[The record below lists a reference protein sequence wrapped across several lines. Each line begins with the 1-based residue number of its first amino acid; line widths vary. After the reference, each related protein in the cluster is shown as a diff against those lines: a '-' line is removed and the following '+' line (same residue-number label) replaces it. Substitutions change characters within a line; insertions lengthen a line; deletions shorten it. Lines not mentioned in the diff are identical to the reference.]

1 MPQFY
6 LATREGLAEAIRLA
20 HRALELDPRFYPA
33 AVQAGIGHMQNAIW
47 GYADDPQFDRRE
59 AVRLLRLALS
69 IDDGD
74 PDTLAHAAAI
84 SAFMVGDSEREI
96 EMADR
101 AVALNPNSFLAWNSR
116 GHVYRIV
123 GLPEEAIRSFERAI
137 RMSPVDL
144 RLYLTLGGMA
154 QAFIELGR
162 FDEAIVAAKK
172 AQRLNP
178 AFQVPYRCLAS
189 AFAHLGRDAEAR
201 EAAAHLLEV
210 DPGFTISAW
219 IARGGQSNS
228 KLTIEGLR
236 KAGLPE

>member
-1 MPQFY
+1 M
-6 LATREGLAEAIRLA
+6 R
-20 HRALELDPRFYPA
+20 
-33 AVQAGIGHMQNAIW
+33 
-47 GYADDPQFDRRE
+47 
-59 AVRLLRLALS
+59 
-69 IDDGD
+69 
-74 PDTLAHAAAI
+74 
-84 SAFMVGDSEREI
+84 
-96 EMADR
+96 
-101 AVALNPNSFLAWNSR
+101 SR
-116 GHVYRIV
+116 GVTAWRRLVQVRVRRRGVSCRRQPGASTERPRNKCH
-123 GLPEEAIRSFERAI
+123 GWPEEAIRSFERAI

-201 EAAAHLLEV
+201 EAAAHLLEI
-210 DPGFTISAW
+210 DPGSTISAW

-228 KLTIEGLR
+228 KLAIEGLR